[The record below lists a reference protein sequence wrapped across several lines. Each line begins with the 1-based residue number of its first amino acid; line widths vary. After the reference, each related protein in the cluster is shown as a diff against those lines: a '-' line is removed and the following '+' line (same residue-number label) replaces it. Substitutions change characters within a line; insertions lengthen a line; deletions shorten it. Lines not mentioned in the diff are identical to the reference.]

1 MTGARV
7 HTHAADKTLTSDKA
21 NIGKLPEEVFSFLV
35 TFNTIT
41 HLGSFFFD
49 QMRSVWLAHW

>member
-35 TFNTIT
+35 
-41 HLGSFFFD
+41 L
-49 QMRSVWLAHW
+49 